1 MVSVIL
7 HQLFYSKN
15 EIRRKEFIKKMDG
28 FEIGEK
34 PYPLKS
40 LEWRVVRKRRLEV
53 TVSTV
58 SSSRTTDLSTS

>member
-1 MVSVIL
+1 MKKI
-7 HQLFYSKN
+7 Y
-15 EIRRKEFIKKMDG
+15 KKMDG